1 MSLCRD
7 LLVVSTASRRSRR
20 WRWDAC
26 RHRICIS
33 GEDPAT
39 VTAALAITL
48 KDGINEGAVTVKR
61 RTLLF
66 YPSIVVG
73 ISAAILLAPQAAFAL
88 DIRFVLQGVMGVF
101 RELKADQTTTLP
113 PAQAELMVM
122 SSNNAALG
130 LYSLAPLCQLPDCG
144 FLSVDASGRNLTA
157 TSRFHGFNDEGW
169 QLLIT
174 PSGTGPSSGENWALQ
189 GSLFHCP
196 GFERDG
202 DLGACPEPTPD
213 TEPRT
218 GPLTPMP
225 HGDPTEDAV
234 PGPLPILGAA
244 AAFRCSRRLRQ
255 RLRGGLSGSSQTA
268 AAPPGPRPAAG

>member
-1 MSLCRD
+1 M
-7 LLVVSTASRRSRR
+7 
-20 WRWDAC
+20 
-26 RHRICIS
+26 
-33 GEDPAT
+33 
-39 VTAALAITL
+39 TAALANTP
-48 KDGINEGAVTVKR
+48 KDGINEVAVTVKR
-61 RTLLF
+61 RTLLV

-73 ISAAILLAPQAAFAL
+73 ISAAILLAPQAALAL

-101 RELKADQTTTLP
+101 QDLEAGQTTNLP
-113 PAQAELMVM
+113 PAEAWLTVTPP
-122 SSNNAALG
+122 NNAPEG

-157 TSRFHGFNDEGW
+157 TSRFHGVNEGW

-174 PSGTGPSSGENWALQ
+174 PSGTGPSSGEDWALQ

-202 DLGACPEPTPD
+202 DLSACPEPTPD

-225 HGDPTEDAV
+225 HGDPTDDAV
-234 PGPLPILGAA
+234 PGPLPILGVA

-255 RLRGGLSGSSQTA
+255 RLRGGLSGSSRIAT
-268 AAPPGPRPAAG
+268 APPGPRPAAG